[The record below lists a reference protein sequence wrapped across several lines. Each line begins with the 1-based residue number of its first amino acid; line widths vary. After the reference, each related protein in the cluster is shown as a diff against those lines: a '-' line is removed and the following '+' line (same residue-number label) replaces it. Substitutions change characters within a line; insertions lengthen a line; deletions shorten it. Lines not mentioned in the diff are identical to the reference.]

1 MMQWSG
7 RHHDG
12 ATVRVQGYL
21 WRQRQPT
28 TEWQTLQWYDGDD
41 DNERTF
47 EGSKREREGTFKVKI
62 DIKKYITLTTSVFR
76 QTNAKA
82 KNNINFIKKLMLT

>member
-47 EGSKREREGTFKVKI
+47 EGSKR
-62 DIKKYITLTTSVFR
+62 
-76 QTNAKA
+76 
-82 KNNINFIKKLMLT
+82 